1 MVPND
6 GIALWAW
13 DARPFPAF
21 PSRADVWADAE
32 NWRLGH
38 WLGGRAGTALLPD
51 VVASV
56 CARTAAAI
64 DVLKLTGVVSGYV
77 LTEPM
82 SARSALEPLM
92 QTYGLDA
99 IERDGTIVFRMRS
112 ADALQISSGR
122 LVEEDGPTIAFTRE
136 SLEDHERSVRLRFSD
151 SDRDYQPGLVRSAG
165 DALAE
170 ALDIEA
176 PLAMDRTQAIAV
188 ANGIASDLQLGREKA
203 QFAMAADGVVFEPG
217 DVVVLNGESWRIDT
231 VTDGQEIAFG
241 ASRAGKPAGLH
252 VVPAAP
258 VAAPTVGAAIEPD
271 VVIVDGPALP
281 DEEDDLRPL
290 GFVFSEPWTGRVTFR
305 AGADADQLSD
315 RGRVERPCAIG
326 RLVTSLF
333 PHVSGRWQETSV
345 WVSIPG
351 SVLSSASEAA
361 VLNGA
366 NRMFVETSAGW
377 ELLQFLEAE
386 LVDIETYKLTR
397 LLRGQQGS
405 EDAMLAGA
413 AAGAR
418 VAVLTGAEQRMAV
431 AGWERGLG
439 LTWRAS
445 EWEGDFTFDG
455 QAARPWSPAHLK
467 ATRIGADLALSWIRR
482 ARKDGDSW
490 GAGNPPIEGVEAYR
504 VRISGGESI
513 REWDV
518 SLSAAVFTAA
528 EQAADFP
535 LGGEAVI
542 AVAQIGPNG
551 EPGAW
556 TSVQV
561 TIPAP

>member
-1 MVPND
+1 
-6 GIALWAW
+6 
-13 DARPFPAF
+13 
-21 PSRADVWADAE
+21 
-32 NWRLGH
+32 
-38 WLGGRAGTALLPD
+38 
-51 VVASV
+51 
-56 CARTAAAI
+56 
-64 DVLKLTGVVSGYV
+64 
-77 LTEPM
+77 
-82 SARSALEPLM
+82 
-92 QTYGLDA
+92 
-99 IERDGTIVFRMRS
+99 
-112 ADALQISSGR
+112 
-122 LVEEDGPTIAFTRE
+122 
-136 SLEDHERSVRLRFSD
+136 
-151 SDRDYQPGLVRSAG
+151 
-165 DALAE
+165 
-170 ALDIEA
+170 
-176 PLAMDRTQAIAV
+176 
-188 ANGIASDLQLGREKA
+188 
-203 QFAMAADGVVFEPG
+203 
-217 DVVVLNGESWRIDT
+217 
-231 VTDGQEIAFG
+231 
-241 ASRAGKPAGLH
+241 
-252 VVPAAP
+252 
-258 VAAPTVGAAIEPD
+258 
-271 VVIVDGPALP
+271 
-281 DEEDDLRPL
+281 
-290 GFVFSEPWTGRVTFR
+290 
-305 AGADADQLSD
+305 
-315 RGRVERPCAIG
+315 
-326 RLVTSLF
+326 
-333 PHVSGRWQETSV
+333 
-345 WVSIPG
+345 
-351 SVLSSASEAA
+351 
-361 VLNGA
+361 
-366 NRMFVETSAGW
+366 MFVETSAGW